1 MEMPRKHP
9 SIPPSTPHSS
19 VVPSTPHGSVP
30 PSTPHGSDQHFVPPP
45 AYHDSFVPHPYMQL
59 HYSPYAMLPG
69 PQLGPA
75 FSYPN
80 TYGHPRSMPLMPA
93 IPDGPSTASQG
104 YPNTYGHPHGMP
116 VIPDGPSTASQG
128 YPFCVASSS
137 PPPACELDDYCD
149 SCGHNTVM
157 KAKIDALGFVPGDLP
172 DKILSV
178 EFEKVGFKYLE
189 WGCVVKVDKAHCLLA
204 KVQR

>member
-1 MEMPRKHP
+1 MP
-9 SIPPSTPHSS
+9 
-19 VVPSTPHGSVP
+19 
-30 PSTPHGSDQHFVPPP
+30 
-45 AYHDSFVPHPYMQL
+45 
-59 HYSPYAMLPG
+59 PG

-75 FSYPN
+75 FS
-80 TYGHPRSMPLMPA
+80 
-93 IPDGPSTASQG
+93 

-116 VIPDGPSTASQG
+116 VIPDGPSTASQGYLNTYGHPCGMPVIPDGPSTALQG

-157 KAKIDALGFVPGDLP
+157 KAKIEALGFVPGDLP

-189 WGCVVKVDKAHCLLA
+189 WGRVVKADKAHCLLA
-204 KVQR
+204 KAQH